1 MKSFDLLRYLKKW
14 WFLIML
20 ITAVGCLGV
29 YEFISSRQSYTA
41 TAIIQYTNANASQGR
56 NADGSKIDPTEITS
70 ASVINQTIQQL
81 GLTASTESIRS
92 KISVK
97 EVIPEDEQTKKETAL
112 ADGEEYEYH
121 PTIYAV
127 SFTVASKDATDYA
140 RNVLDAVLTNYFKYY
155 SETHV
160 DSELFPNNASNVSVA
175 NYEYIDCVEILRN
188 NANESVAYLRKKADE
203 KYGFYSVRSGYSFS
217 DLVSEYE
224 YLTQNTLNDL
234 YAYIVNHKLV
244 RDHMLLVNTKKN
256 IVMRYQLQIDSLN
269 GNIAEAKSIIDQF
282 GDKTLDGAAVYS
294 GNRNA
299 DGGETQIVSDVV
311 RDSSVQP
318 SGNVTTT
325 YDKLIQN
332 YADLHARLID
342 ATIVQGQAQEILNI
356 YADVTQDTDP
366 RSAEAQ
372 WASARIDELVQKFT
386 SLYDL
391 ALMTIDEFNQV
402 NGADNIEMK
411 NSVVVTEKLNLKLYA
426 ALSVVLFLFVGCFC
440 AIFLG
445 RLGDFVDYYLY
456 VDKKSGLP
464 NRERCDAAIDHYST
478 TRLKGQFT
486 IICIQLDFSAMSR
499 NDGDKALRLL
509 GDQLQ
514 YVFRTLG
521 FVGYNGAGRF
531 IVLLENCSFD
541 LAKNCVNRLGSL
553 LAKTEFAR
561 FGPCI
566 FVGVA
571 NSTKDNAYEIR
582 ALLRLS
588 IRRCAD
594 AKARQE
600 AENAKN
606 AAASPLVSKS

>member
-41 TAIIQYTNANASQGR
+41 TAIIQYTNANASQGK
-56 NADGSKIDPTEITS
+56 NADGSRIDPTEITS

-112 ADGEEYEYH
+112 ADGEEYEYY

-140 RNVLDAVLTNYFKYY
+140 RNVLDTVLTNYFKYY

-160 DSELFPNNASNVSVA
+160 DSALFPNNASNVSVA

-188 NANESVAYLRKKADE
+188 NANESVAYLQKKADE

-224 YLTQNTLNDL
+224 YLTQN
-234 YAYIVNHKLV
+234 
-244 RDHMLLVNTKKN
+244 
-256 IVMRYQLQIDSLN
+256 
-269 GNIAEAKSIIDQF
+269 
-282 GDKTLDGAAVYS
+282 
-294 GNRNA
+294 
-299 DGGETQIVSDVV
+299 
-311 RDSSVQP
+311 
-318 SGNVTTT
+318 
-325 YDKLIQN
+325 
-332 YADLHARLID
+332 
-342 ATIVQGQAQEILNI
+342 
-356 YADVTQDTDP
+356 TDP

-411 NSVVVTEKLNLKLYA
+411 NSIVVIEKLNLKLYA

-440 AIFLG
+440 AIFMG

-486 IICIQLDFSAMSR
+486 IIYIQLDFSAMSR

-521 FVGYNGAGRF
+521 FVGYNGAGHF
-531 IVLLENCSFD
+531 IVLLENCSFN

-566 FVGVA
+566 FVGIA
-571 NSTKDNAYEIR
+571 NSAKDNAYEIR